1 MDAKERIIEQLKRS
15 GCRVTKQRLMLI
27 DIILEGKCN
36 CCKEIY
42 YQASQ
47 KDPSIGPA
55 TVYRMVNTLEQIGA
69 ISRKNMYRISDKG
82 CKMEYMIELED
93 GTIYMQKSG
102 NDGPLTSSSVGSQKR
117 RKEYA
122 EVSLNYARSFGDHN
136 VTALAMYNMEKSR
149 YYESS
154 FADVPHA
161 YLGFVGR
168 ATYNYKSRYFLDF
181 SIGINGSENFPKG
194 KRFGT
199 FPAVAVG
206 WAISEEPFMESI
218 RKTVSFLKIRGSY
231 GTLGNQSVGDY
242 QYFTTYNVY
251 SNTYAFNNVGVGGA
265 GFQLGTDNL
274 QWEVSKTFNVGFDA
288 SFFRGKLNLGFDYF
302 NKHTTDILVKPQTPL
317 ILGTELQNYNAGE
330 MRTQGWELTL
340 SYALKKRDWSHFFQF
355 NIGDSWN
362 KVLKYEGFEDIS
374 GQEEFWRITREGLPF
389 NSYYGYKTDGFF
401 QSYDEIA
408 HSAVPTGKSVKPGD
422 VKFKDRNGDGTID
435 ENDRYYLGNAFP
447 RYTLGF
453 TYNVAWKGI
462 DLSIF
467 LQGVL
472 KRDMMV
478 RGELIEPFHSNYG
491 YTMYEHQLDFWTPT
505 NTDARWPRLT
515 DISDPSNQN
524 NYRMGSDLYMFDGSY
539 LRLKNIQLGYT
550 LPERI
555 SMKFGVKRF
564 KIYFNAQ
571 NLLTFS
577 NCSFIDPESS
587 EFGSNMNSGGANSGR
602 NYPNLRYFG
611 AGLNITF

>member
-1 MDAKERIIEQLKRS
+1 M
-15 GCRVTKQRLMLI
+15 
-27 DIILEGKCN
+27 
-36 CCKEIY
+36 
-42 YQASQ
+42 
-47 KDPSIGPA
+47 
-55 TVYRMVNTLEQIGA
+55 
-69 ISRKNMYRISDKG
+69 
-82 CKMEYMIELED
+82 
-93 GTIYMQKSG
+93 
-102 NDGPLTSSSVGSQKR
+102 
-117 RKEYA
+117 
-122 EVSLNYARSFGDHN
+122 
-136 VTALAMYNMEKSR
+136 
-149 YYESS
+149 
-154 FADVPHA
+154 
-161 YLGFVGR
+161 
-168 ATYNYKSRYFLDF
+168 
-181 SIGINGSENFPKG
+181 
-194 KRFGT
+194 
-199 FPAVAVG
+199 
-206 WAISEEPFMESI
+206 
-218 RKTVSFLKIRGSY
+218 
-231 GTLGNQSVGDY
+231 
-242 QYFTTYNVY
+242 
-251 SNTYAFNNVGVGGA
+251 GVGGA

-389 NSYYGYKTDGFF
+389 NSYYGY
-401 QSYDEIA
+401 
-408 HSAVPTGKSVKPGD
+408 
-422 VKFKDRNGDGTID
+422 
-435 ENDRYYLGNAFP
+435 
-447 RYTLGF
+447 
-453 TYNVAWKGI
+453 
-462 DLSIF
+462 
-467 LQGVL
+467 
-472 KRDMMV
+472 
-478 RGELIEPFHSNYG
+478 
-491 YTMYEHQLDFWTPT
+491 TMYEHQLDFWTPT

>member
-1 MDAKERIIEQLKRS
+1 
-15 GCRVTKQRLMLI
+15 
-27 DIILEGKCN
+27 
-36 CCKEIY
+36 
-42 YQASQ
+42 
-47 KDPSIGPA
+47 
-55 TVYRMVNTLEQIGA
+55 
-69 ISRKNMYRISDKG
+69 
-82 CKMEYMIELED
+82 
-93 GTIYMQKSG
+93 
-102 NDGPLTSSSVGSQKR
+102 
-117 RKEYA
+117 
-122 EVSLNYARSFGDHN
+122 
-136 VTALAMYNMEKSR
+136 
-149 YYESS
+149 
-154 FADVPHA
+154 
-161 YLGFVGR
+161 
-168 ATYNYKSRYFLDF
+168 
-181 SIGINGSENFPKG
+181 
-194 KRFGT
+194 
-199 FPAVAVG
+199 
-206 WAISEEPFMESI
+206 MESI

>member
-1 MDAKERIIEQLKRS
+1 MKKALALLLALVMVVAMAACGSKTTTPSTNAATTPAPAGNETEAQVEASELKVGVFYYTFADTYISSVRTALDAQLDS
-15 GCRVTKQRLMLI
+15 LGVTYNNFDGNNNQTTQ
-27 DIILEGKCN
+27 N
-36 CCKEIY
+36 
-42 YQASQ
+42 
-47 KDPSIGPA
+47 
-55 TVYRMVNTLEQIGA
+55 EQIQTAVTDGYNLLVVNMVTSGSPDVANEIISLANGTPVIFFNRA
-69 ISRKNMYRISDKG
+69 I
-82 CKMEYMIELED
+82 EAD
-93 GTIYMQKSG
+93 GEEGT
-102 NDGPLTSSSVGSQKR
+102 V
-117 RKEYA
+117 
-122 EVSLNYARSFGDHN
+122 LNA
-136 VTALAMYNMEKSR
+136 
-149 YYESS
+149 
-154 FADVPHA
+154 
-161 YLGFVGR
+161 
-168 ATYNYKSRYFLDF
+168 
-181 SIGINGSENFPKG
+181 
-194 KRFGT
+194 
-199 FPAVAVG
+199 
-206 WAISEEPFMESI
+206 
-218 RKTVSFLKIRGSY
+218 
-231 GTLGNQSVGDY
+231 
-242 QYFTTYNVY
+242 
-251 SNTYAFNNVGVGGA
+251 NTNICFI
-265 GFQLGTDNL
+265 GTDAPEAGHL
-274 QWEVSKTFNVGFDA
+274 QGKMVGEYLLANWDTVD
-288 SFFRGKLNLGFDYF
+288 L
-302 NKHTTDILVKPQTPL
+302 
-317 ILGTELQNYNAGE
+317 
-330 MRTQGWELTL
+330 
-340 SYALKKRDWSHFFQF
+340 
-355 NIGDSWN
+355 
-362 KVLKYEGFEDIS
+362 
-374 GQEEFWRITREGLPF
+374 
-389 NSYYGYKTDGFF
+389 
-401 QSYDEIA
+401 
-408 HSAVPTGKSVKPGD
+408 
-422 VKFKDRNGDGTID
+422 NGDGTID

-478 RGELIEPFHSNYG
+478 RGELIEPFHFNYG

>member
-1 MDAKERIIEQLKRS
+1 
-15 GCRVTKQRLMLI
+15 MLNFPYCK
-27 DIILEGKCN
+27 LE
-36 CCKEIY
+36 IFLP
-42 YQASQ
+42 ASHLSALQ
-47 KDPSIGPA
+47 
-55 TVYRMVNTLEQIGA
+55 E
-69 ISRKNMYRISDKG
+69 
-82 CKMEYMIELED
+82 
-93 GTIYMQKSG
+93 
-102 NDGPLTSSSVGSQKR
+102 
-117 RKEYA
+117 
-122 EVSLNYARSFGDHN
+122 
-136 VTALAMYNMEKSR
+136 ALA
-149 YYESS
+149 
-154 FADVPHA
+154 D
-161 YLGFVGR
+161 
-168 ATYNYKSRYFLDF
+168 
-181 SIGINGSENFPKG
+181 
-194 KRFGT
+194 
-199 FPAVAVG
+199 
-206 WAISEEPFMESI
+206 
-218 RKTVSFLKIRGSY
+218 Y
-231 GTLGNQSVGDY
+231 G
-242 QYFTTYNVY
+242 
-251 SNTYAFNNVGVGGA
+251 
-265 GFQLGTDNL
+265 
-274 QWEVSKTFNVGFDA
+274 E
-288 SFFRGKLNLGFDYF
+288 
-302 NKHTTDILVKPQTPL
+302 
-317 ILGTELQNYNAGE
+317 
-330 MRTQGWELTL
+330 
-340 SYALKKRDWSHFFQF
+340 
-355 NIGDSWN
+355 
-362 KVLKYEGFEDIS
+362 
-374 GQEEFWRITREGLPF
+374 
-389 NSYYGYKTDGFF
+389 
-401 QSYDEIA
+401 
-408 HSAVPTGKSVKPGD
+408 
-422 VKFKDRNGDGTID
+422 DRNGDGTID